1 MGASA
6 SSEEQQATAAGAGA
20 TASSSSTTM
29 SSSRRAH
36 HPASVPASV
45 ITAAALPA
53 SDDVISPHLRAD
65 LPHHIVECPLLP
77 GSGRTMR
84 SYRVRHVDTGAV
96 VVVRAMVV
104 RYEADGAAGAGAG
117 VAGTMSAAAMA
128 AR

>member
-1 MGASA
+1 
-6 SSEEQQATAAGAGA
+6 
-20 TASSSSTTM
+20 M

-36 HPASVPASV
+36 PPASVPAAV

-96 VVVRAMVV
+96 VVVRETQRREETWDAL
-104 RYEADGAAGAGAG
+104 RARGAPCDPTQFPDADQAASVLLAAGGPVDIVTHALTIAP
-117 VAGTMSAAAMA
+117 
-128 AR
+128 